1 MMTELASVEFIRLSH
16 CMPMIVK
23 LLVIMQLGLDG
34 FLRKTKEGGTPP
46 DLKDH
51 QEHYKDE
58 SASSTFKMF
67 TIRGKLEQSSS
78 SCFHLETMK
87 LMYKFII

>member
-16 CMPMIVK
+16 CMSMIVK

-34 FLRKTKEGGTPP
+34 FLRKTKEGGSGGGTPP

-78 SCFHLETMK
+78 SLE
-87 LMYKFII
+87 